1 MMEALERDAR
11 SPEVE
16 TRRKAALA
24 LGETGREEALPLL
37 DTLLGD
43 PNWRV
48 RKAAVESLLLF
59 PMEKTLPIL
68 FGALYDSDNAG
79 KRNSASEALVKI
91 GPPALPSIYDQLVE
105 NDLDVKLALITLLG
119 EIPSRSSA
127 PHLIYYLSHENKN
140 ILSAAITSL
149 GQLRDTGSLPVLF
162 DIFRRED
169 DWLWFHLIDALSCI
183 GGREATAKLME
194 LYEARKFRK
203 AVLKSFG
210 RLADLSV
217 VPFLLER
224 ASQSDA
230 PLGDLLECLGRIH
243 HAPIPAALLPRHQAE
258 LQRLIR
264 NHFPMEK
271 VEELDRSWGEAKTE
285 ERRGMIVV
293 AGALG
298 DLTLLDHVLDE
309 MENVYLQKDAY
320 AAACSFGPA
329 ATQAVVQRLHR
340 ASTQEQRVLL
350 IRLLG
355 RTGGPESVVP
365 LLSQARE
372 EDDQIRMEA
381 LAALGQSDDPRALA
395 ELVSVLKEGDPT
407 FHQTALQGLKSM
419 ARRNPALRGRI
430 AALGEQMVG
439 SPEEGVRVAGYLL
452 LAEGTGMETAP
463 LLPGL
468 RDPSPAVRRTAVRL
482 VAERAGADAFDTLL
496 PLLGDPDPRV
506 RRAVVAA
513 LGRELLTRQSETL
526 MALLTDGDV
535 WVRAE
540 AAAHLAQSTDA
551 EVGEALLK
559 VLDQEVLPV
568 QLGAL
573 RGLMEVGCG
582 TLFPRVLELARRP
595 DAPLEVR
602 RAALAALARS
612 HRPDAARLLT
622 EALADPHWEIRQT
635 AIELMGASQDR
646 RFLAPLLKELERDP
660 DPLVKQAVIQALVSL
675 KAVEAVPRMLNYLT
689 DPALKDAAFT
699 FFVSLGRENLRLIEH
714 EAQSADFQT
723 KLILIE
729 ILKHLEGL

>member
-1 MMEALERDAR
+1 MMEALARDAH

-37 DTLLGD
+37 DGLLGD

-48 RKAAVESLLLF
+48 RKAAVESILLF

-91 GPPALPSIYDQLVE
+91 GPPALPAIYDQLVE

-194 LYEARKFRK
+194 LYEVRKFRK

-224 ASQSDA
+224 ASEPGA

-243 HAPIPAALLPRHQAE
+243 HAPIPAPLLPRHQAE
-258 LQRLIR
+258 LQRLVR
-264 NHFPMEK
+264 NHFPLEM

-309 MENVYLQKDAY
+309 LENVYLQKDAY
-320 AAACSFGPA
+320 AAACAFGTA
-329 ATQAVVQRLHR
+329 ATQSVVQRLHR

-365 LLSQARE
+365 LLGQARE
-372 EDDQIRMEA
+372 EEDQIRMEA

-395 ELVSVLKEGDPT
+395 ELVSVLREGDPT
-407 FHQTALQGLKSM
+407 FHQTALQGLKAM
-419 ARRNPALRGRI
+419 ARRNPSLRGRI
-430 AALGEQMVG
+430 ATLGGQMAE

-468 RDPSPAVRRTAVRL
+468 RDSSPAVRRTVVRL
-482 VAERAGADAFDTLL
+482 VAERAGAGAFETLL
-496 PLLGDPDPRV
+496 PLLGDSDPKV

-526 MALLTDGDV
+526 MALLTDADV

-559 VLDQEVLPV
+559 VLDQEALPV

-573 RGLMEVGCG
+573 KGLMEVGCG
-582 TLFPRVLELARRP
+582 ALFPRVLELARRP

-635 AIELMGASQDR
+635 AIELMGTSQDR

-689 DPALKDAAFT
+689 DPVLKDAAFA

-714 EAQSADFQT
+714 EAQSVDFQT